1 MERNVA
7 KKWKDRGV
15 YFSKWQKSMLVAYVA
30 IYFLAYIWAMNLTVT
45 VSVYFLFA
53 AFATYLLGSV
63 CNCWCNQYLYYEKR
77 ERNGV
82 VERKTV
88 VEVLKV
94 HPFDADTYFDAIR
107 EKMWYISL
115 LVLLL
120 NIVFMSAVGFLKD
133 IVQEKNITAIVV
145 SFLLL
150 LMVQLG
156 MPYGIW
162 YLKKKEFVQVQYGK
176 RGIFSGKLY
185 AVLKTILWTVARLLD
200 LLILLF
206 VGVAFAIILP
216 AMVNTCLDF
225 VPMPNDVIMNQ
236 CRQRILGTIAVMIG
250 YLVFLAVQLGGV
262 FPKREVKKK
271 TKRMLTF
278 GFVLLPLVPL
288 LWETYNHTDFYED
301 KAVAYHFFQKKEYVF
316 SQGEKFE
323 VYYDSKGEQ
332 PQIRLFF
339 ADGTVLSTQS
349 TTQSATDA
357 FEQTYTWN
365 CNWLLAIAKK
375 CKAGNLEGKIIDA
388 DQIEKALIKY
398 DHKEELDAW
407 FALQELL
414 DEVIE

>member
-15 YFSKWQKSMLVAYVA
+15 YFSKWQKSMIVAYVA

-45 VSVYFLFA
+45 ESVYFLFA
-53 AFATYLLGSV
+53 VFATYLLGSV

-162 YLKKKEFVQVQYGK
+162 YLKKKEFVQFNMGK
-176 RGIFSGKLY
+176 
-185 AVLKTILWTVARLLD
+185 
-200 LLILLF
+200 
-206 VGVAFAIILP
+206 
-216 AMVNTCLDF
+216 
-225 VPMPNDVIMNQ
+225 
-236 CRQRILGTIAVMIG
+236 
-250 YLVFLAVQLGGV
+250 GV
-262 FPKREVKKK
+262 FFRENY
-271 TKRMLTF
+271 MLF
-278 GFVLLPLVPL
+278 
-288 LWETYNHTDFYED
+288 
-301 KAVAYHFFQKKEYVF
+301 
-316 SQGEKFE
+316 
-323 VYYDSKGEQ
+323 
-332 PQIRLFF
+332 
-339 ADGTVLSTQS
+339 
-349 TTQSATDA
+349 
-357 FEQTYTWN
+357 
-365 CNWLLAIAKK
+365 
-375 CKAGNLEGKIIDA
+375 
-388 DQIEKALIKY
+388 
-398 DHKEELDAW
+398 
-407 FALQELL
+407 
-414 DEVIE
+414 

>member
-1 MERNVA
+1 
-7 KKWKDRGV
+7 
-15 YFSKWQKSMLVAYVA
+15 
-30 IYFLAYIWAMNLTVT
+30 
-45 VSVYFLFA
+45 
-53 AFATYLLGSV
+53 
-63 CNCWCNQYLYYEKR
+63 
-77 ERNGV
+77 
-82 VERKTV
+82 
-88 VEVLKV
+88 
-94 HPFDADTYFDAIR
+94 
-107 EKMWYISL
+107 
-115 LVLLL
+115 
-120 NIVFMSAVGFLKD
+120 
-133 IVQEKNITAIVV
+133 
-145 SFLLL
+145 
-150 LMVQLG
+150 
-156 MPYGIW
+156 
-162 YLKKKEFVQVQYGK
+162 
-176 RGIFSGKLY
+176 
-185 AVLKTILWTVARLLD
+185 
-200 LLILLF
+200 
-206 VGVAFAIILP
+206 
-216 AMVNTCLDF
+216 
-225 VPMPNDVIMNQ
+225 MNQ
-236 CRQRILGTIAVMIG
+236 CRQGILGTIAVMIG

>member
-15 YFSKWQKSMLVAYVA
+15 YFSKWQKGMLVAYVA
-30 IYFLAYIWAMNLTVT
+30 IYFLAYIWAINLTVT
-45 VSVYFLFA
+45 VSLFCLFPV
-53 AFATYLLGSV
+53 FATYLLGSV

-77 ERNGV
+77 EINGI
-82 VERKTV
+82 VERKPV
-88 VEVLKV
+88 IEILKA
-94 HPFDADTYFDAIR
+94 HPLDADTYFGVIR
-107 EKMWYISL
+107 EKIWYISV

-120 NIVFMSAVGFLKD
+120 NIVFMSAIGFIKD
-133 IVQEKNITAIVV
+133 IASERNITAIGF
-145 SFLLL
+145 SFLLML
-150 LMVQLG
+150 IVQLG

-185 AVLKTILWTVARLLD
+185 AVLKSILWIVARLLA

-206 VGVAFAIILP
+206 VGVALAIILP

-236 CRQRILGTIAVMIG
+236 CRQGILGTIAVMIG
-250 YLVFLAVQLGGV
+250 YVVFLDVQLGGA
-262 FPKREVKKK
+262 FQKRGVKKK
-271 TKRMLTF
+271 TKRRLTF
-278 GFVLLPLVPL
+278 GFVLLLLLPL

-301 KAVAYHFFQKKEYVF
+301 KAVVYHFFQKKEYVF

-398 DHKEELDAW
+398 DYKEELNAW

-414 DEVIE
+414 EEVIE